1 MAILLSNL
9 ANVLRDLGR
18 DENLKAARAAL
29 ERALKI
35 DEAALGPDHPK
46 VGIRCGLIARMSV
59 SIGAEENLVFARE
72 MAQRAVDVHEKSL
85 GVDHPY
91 SATSRSIRDQ
101 MLLGHA
107 P

>member
-1 MAILLSNL
+1 MATRFSNL
-9 ANVLRDLGR
+9 SKVLGDLGG

-59 SIGAEENLVFARE
+59 SFRGEENLVFARE